1 MLKLLVVYAHLLGT
15 CLALGMMAMTDL
27 RLLGRVFGN
36 WVVIPPPPPFELRVI
51 TGALVLLVA
60 TGAMLLFL
68 GLQENPNY
76 LLGNEKLQGK
86 MLLVALLCLNAFVL
100 HFAVFPLLSMLEPVA
115 NWTSRQCNAVALAV
129 GLSNSLWL
137 YSAFLGIAR
146 SWNQGVP
153 IENVLLIGFALFLT
167 MAFVVRGVLH
177 IASRNEPDE
186 RNDWVSRLSRSF
198 RLNPPRTSELPRGLE
213 ASRSFGRS
221 AKAAGRD

>member
-1 MLKLLVVYAHLLGT
+1 MLKLIVVYAHLLGT

-27 RLLGRVFGN
+27 RLLGRVFGY

-51 TGALVLLVA
+51 TGALVLLVV
-60 TGAMLLFL
+60 TGGMLLFL

-86 MLLVALLCLNAFVL
+86 IVLVGLLCLNAFVL
-100 HFAVFPLLSMLEPVA
+100 HFAVFPHLSMRKPVA
-115 NWTSRQCNAVALAV
+115 KWTSRERTGVALAV

-137 YSAFLGIAR
+137 YCAFLGIAR

-153 IENVLLIGFALFLT
+153 IQNVLMIALALFLT

-177 IASRNEPDE
+177 IAGCNEPDE
-186 RNDWVSRLSRSF
+186 RNDWVCRLSRS
-198 RLNPPRTSELPRGLE
+198 LHKKQHLHGL
-213 ASRSFGRS
+213 A
-221 AKAAGRD
+221 